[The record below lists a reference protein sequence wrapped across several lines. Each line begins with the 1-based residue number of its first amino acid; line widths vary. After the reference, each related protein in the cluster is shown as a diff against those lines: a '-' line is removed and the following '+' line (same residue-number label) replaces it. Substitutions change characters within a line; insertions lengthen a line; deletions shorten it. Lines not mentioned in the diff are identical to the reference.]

1 MGGTWKPY
9 AAQIKTNKEMMG
21 LLYLLSG
28 LEGQGGPEWETE
40 KGGHGEEGEKEERRA
55 GGKGLG
61 RVWEGGQVGFLF
73 DL

>member
-1 MGGTWKPY
+1 
-9 AAQIKTNKEMMG
+9 MMG